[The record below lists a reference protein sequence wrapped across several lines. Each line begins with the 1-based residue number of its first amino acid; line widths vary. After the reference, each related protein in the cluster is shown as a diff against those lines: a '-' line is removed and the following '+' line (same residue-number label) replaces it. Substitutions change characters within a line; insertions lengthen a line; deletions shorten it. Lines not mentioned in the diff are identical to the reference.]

1 MDTCNIRRRIISAIS
16 RHAGAMSREQIDKAL
31 ETWDRAVK
39 HDLMKSGGLTIDTTA
54 ADKRREERE
63 MKERRIGKGPA
74 GHGSFMDRLK
84 SKRRPPRGD
93 KGKDDRPLSP
103 NLWKVKHPDGS
114 IWDYKL
120 SPSGALSSREE
131 GQYKIP
137 VYTLEEWQKLHQNIL
152 KKSKREM
159 LIRGRALMA
168 IGFSPKEAA
177 NMAATSYRKET
188 TLMKTKSKP
197 EPRQPWG
204 QSRSLWGNQPAE
216 TSAPVQQTQPTPQST
231 PIRQPWGTLPRT
243 FAGRIPTS
251 GLTGHQAAALR
262 CGVDIDKVS
271 ASTLASMDHSQMK
284 ALAAEQTAASVAG
297 IAERATLAYVRDGRK
312 RRW

>member
-1 MDTCNIRRRIISAIS
+1 MEVSDIRRKVISAIS
-16 RHAGAMSREQIDKAL
+16 RHAGAMSREQIDQAL
-31 ETWDRAVK
+31 GTWDRAVK
-39 HDLMKSGGLTIDTTA
+39 HDLMKSGDLTIDTTA

-63 MKERRIGKGPA
+63 AKERRIGRGPA
-74 GHGSFMDRLK
+74 DNMSFMDRLK
-84 SKRRPPRGD
+84 SKHRLPRGD

-103 NLWKVKHPDGS
+103 TFWKVKHPDGS

-152 KKSKREM
+152 KKSKKEM

-177 NMAATSYRKET
+177 KMAATSYRKET

-204 QSRSLWGNQPAE
+204 QSRSLWGNQSAE
-216 TSAPVQQTQPTPQST
+216 TSAPVQQTQPIPQST
-231 PIRQPWGTLPRT
+231 PTRQPWGTLPRT
-243 FAGRIPTS
+243 FAGRIPTA
-251 GLTGHQAAALR
+251 GLTGHQSAALR
-262 CGVDIDKVS
+262 CGVDIDKVA

-284 ALAAEQTAASVAG
+284 ALASEQTAASVSG
-297 IAERATLAYVRDGRK
+297 LAEKASLAYVRDPRQRK
-312 RRW
+312 W